1 MNYILI
7 VDDEEDIRDIYEMVL
22 RRAFPLDVMLAS
34 SGSEALS
41 IIQERGKPEIII
53 SDLRMPDGDGH
64 FLYQSLTEKKIE
76 VPFVICSTDP
86 LSVLKRKFPG
96 IHGYVEKPRVIDPVV
111 QLVDSVVTKYEV
123 PPSYVPVR
131 ISFLL
136 RLGTVH
142 FELFMKLSDKRY
154 VKVLNSD
161 EAFIPSDAERFI
173 KKGLGHLYISN
184 EDAEQYLK
192 TVEQS
197 MSRLSDSH
205 EKGSSELVAMTL
217 ESLESVERL
226 AHSLGWREGV
236 VESAKKAVSLAIN
249 VVSSE
254 PNVLKLF
261 KQKLNDSH
269 SKFSN
274 HVGLLALLN
283 CGFSYQLGWVSES
296 SQMKLGLAALM
307 HDITLDESYYENINE
322 WNQAACSSSNKTF
335 EVIKYRN
342 HPVDAAN
349 LLLTIKNLPPDVD
362 QIILQHHELKDGSG
376 FPRGLNSSRISPF
389 ATVFII
395 VEDLINFIGD
405 SQNFD
410 ERVDLFIQERTERYH
425 SGNFK
430 KVFEVLKENVQKV
443 RLKK

>member
-22 RRAFPLDVMLAS
+22 RRAFPLDVMLAG

-53 SDLRMPDGDGH
+53 SDLRMPDGDG
-64 FLYQSLTEKKIE
+64 LYLYKTLTEKKLD

-86 LSVLKRKFPG
+86 VAVLQRKFPG
-96 IHGYVEKPRVIDPVV
+96 IHGYIEKPKVIDSVV
-111 QLVDSVVTKYEV
+111 KLVDSVVTKHEV

-142 FELFMKLSDKRY
+142 FELFMRLSDKKY

-161 EAFIPSDAERFI
+161 EAFIPSDAERFL
-173 KKGLGHLYISN
+173 KKGLSHLYVSN
-184 EDAEQYLK
+184 EDAEQYLNS
-192 TVEQS
+192 VEQS
-197 MSRLSDSH
+197 ISRASDH
-205 EKGSSELVAMTL
+205 ERCPSELAVMSL

-236 VESAKKAVSLAIN
+236 VDAAKKAVNLAIE
-249 VVSSE
+249 VVSTE

-283 CGFSYQLGWVSES
+283 CAFSYQLGWASES

-307 HDITLDESYYENINE
+307 HDITLDDSYYENINE
-322 WNQAACSSSNKTF
+322 WNQAACSSTNKTF

-405 SQNFD
+405 SKDFD
-410 ERVDLFIQERTERYH
+410 ERVDLFIKERTERYN

-430 KVFEVLKENVQKV
+430 KVFDVLKENVQKV